1 MVSMSTFVPANKG
14 RRKGACGRQFCMYSV
29 YDNKTDFP
37 IVIDATA
44 EECAKVLN
52 RTVASFYCL
61 VSRVLKGE
69 IKRYTV
75 LRRFADE
82 EDT

>member
-1 MVSMSTFVPANKG
+1 MSVFVPANKG
-14 RRKGACGRQFCMYSV
+14 HRKGACGRQFCMYSV
-29 YDNKTDFP
+29 YDNKTDLP

-44 EECAKVLN
+44 EECARILKRSVNSL
-52 RTVASFYCL
+52 YCL
-61 VSRVLKGE
+61 VCRVLKGE

-82 EDT
+82 EDV

>member
-1 MVSMSTFVPANKG
+1 MSVFVPANKG
-14 RRKGACGRQFCMYSV
+14 HRKGTGGRQFCMYSV
-29 YDNKTDFP
+29 YDNKTDLP

-44 EECAKVLN
+44 EECAKVLK

-61 VSRVLKGE
+61 VCRVLKGE

-82 EDT
+82 EDI